1 MIPTGVFR
9 FTHIFRKETL
19 KHLQLATF
27 FATGLQ
33 MIDFLLYILITY
45 NKLRDI
51 CDSVPFTKVVV
62 IQCIQS
68 SLTVMNLCYFLSLFL
83 VCLELNYEIPCADN
97 LLNTVITT
105 SAVTLRMFTTA
116 WKQANCGGFSKT
128 PPQPHFPLT
137 SNFLTWGNIWSP
149 DSFSEDITITST
161 TKKCFRSKKSKPSL
175 PVMIRRRGGHWS

>member
-128 PPQPHFPLT
+128 PPSTPFSFDKQFPNLRQYLE
-137 SNFLTWGNIWSP
+137 SRQLFRRHNHHQQHQEMLPFQKKVNRVFLWW
-149 DSFSEDITITST
+149 
-161 TKKCFRSKKSKPSL
+161 
-175 PVMIRRRGGHWS
+175 

>member
-105 SAVTLRMFTTA
+105 SVVTLRMFTTA
-116 WKQANCGGFSKT
+116 
-128 PPQPHFPLT
+128 
-137 SNFLTWGNIWSP
+137 
-149 DSFSEDITITST
+149 
-161 TKKCFRSKKSKPSL
+161 
-175 PVMIRRRGGHWS
+175 